1 MALRFSRQLI
11 LSIAVVAAVASSALG
26 DKRLLVPANISGHKS
41 TIFEKVV
48 VTSPK
53 AQLRAKPNGEGTFIE
68 PFAIFYKL
76 YTDDKRIEENG
87 HVRVGDSQ
95 GNPLG
100 WIKSQDVADWS
111 TRFVLEPL
119 EPTSDRTFEV
129 VIDKDN
135 TAKLK
140 TVPGGKRRFAFITSA
155 PSGGKDAAENGPFP
169 VLVCTAEVRGE
180 GARSFTDELNDLK
193 DLKLE
198 IVFVLEST
206 DFMLKEYGGK
216 KLGDYMSDLTN
227 QLANAVQSDAA
238 LVRSGGVRFGIVEYQ
253 DTSKEADYAARLTLP
268 LTDNTEQFV
277 TAVKN
282 LRPKQINGDWPEDVL
297 AGLKEA
303 LDKPGWSKNSIKHVI
318 HIGQASMQ
326 LDPKGQ
332 GPNQIGHNTNV
343 ITAIFERSNKE
354 FDFGFNSTGLT
365 IDRLLQLANPEGGSV
380 DEKAR
385 NQISFHSLWIGKPV
399 EEDLREMLKDNK
411 KVNADRLLTLAA
423 RAARASD
430 AELENIFQTVQRE
443 FSIDGEKAIQLLVIF
458 FAIEI
463 QKYQDVLAQK
473 QYQALTR
480 NRGIEGYYRTVRP
493 NAKELKSASDELTT
507 KLRET
512 IAATGKIRS
521 GELDKPQDIAANNPI
536 LQRYYV
542 VVGASADR
550 LKDTPVL
557 SGTAAV
563 RDGRGR
569 LVAQQKLL
577 VTREELTRL
586 RSTFD
591 ALHKTFQKMSAK
603 VDRQDVST
611 ILDRMKT
618 AIAETAAGQKIDST
632 ASLKSLITDLPLKT
646 NALDVTPGDIAIMS
660 SDAFGQWLNKLEAS
674 LIRIDDLL
682 DGKAQWLALNEK
694 AENDKFT
701 FLHISELP

>member
-1 MALRFSRQLI
+1 MTYRFLGQAFTSMALV
-11 LSIAVVAAVASSALG
+11 IALVSPAFA
-26 DKRLLVPANISGHKS
+26 DKRLLVPANIDGHKS

-48 VTSPK
+48 VTSAK
-53 AQLRAKPNGEGTFIE
+53 AQLRAQPGGEGTFIE

-76 YTDDKRIEENG
+76 FTDDKRLEQNQHI
-87 HVRVGDSQ
+87 RVGDSQ

-100 WIKSQDVADWS
+100 WIKSDDVAEWS

-129 VIDKDN
+129 KLDTDN

-140 TVPGGKRRFAFITSA
+140 TIPGGKRRFAFITSA

-206 DFMLKEYGGK
+206 DFMLNEYDGK
-216 KLGDYMSDLTN
+216 RLIDYMSELAN
-227 QLANAVQSDAA
+227 QLASTVQSDAVLA
-238 LVRSGGVRFGIVEYQ
+238 KSGGVKFGIVEYQ
-253 DTSKEADYAARLTLP
+253 DTSKLADYAARVTLP
-268 LTDNTEQFV
+268 LTDNTERFV
-277 TAVKN
+277 TSVKN
-282 LRPKQINGDWPEDVL
+282 MKPKAIEGDWPEDVL
-297 AGLKEA
+297 AGLKESI
-303 LDKPGWSKNSIKHVI
+303 DNSGWSSNSIKHVI
-318 HIGQASMQ
+318 LIGQASMQ
-326 LDPKGQ
+326 TDPRGS
-332 GPNQIGHNTNV
+332 GSNQFGGNWNFF
-343 ITAIFERSNKE
+343 TAKWERSNT
-354 FDFGFNSTGLT
+354 DADCGYNSTNLS
-365 IDRLLQLANPEGGSV
+365 IERLIQLANSEGGTI

-385 NQISFHSLWIGKPV
+385 AQKSFHSLWIGKPI
-399 EEDLREMLKDNK
+399 EEDLREIVKDEAAVK
-411 KVNADRLLTLAA
+411 EIVAVSQRLLRSSDNDVEAVFQNLV
-423 RAARASD
+423 RAGHSP
-430 AELENIFQTVQRE
+430 EQTGLLLSLMFR
-443 FSIDGEKAIQLLVIF
+443 IQL
-458 FAIEI
+458 
-463 QKYQDVLAQK
+463 QKAQEQLAHA
-473 QYQALTR
+473 QYRSLTN
-480 NRGIEGYYRTVRP
+480 NRGSEGYYKIVRP
-493 NAKELKSASDELTT
+493 SATELRKASDELTA

-512 IAATGKIRS
+512 IDATGKIRS
-521 GELDKPQDIAANNPI
+521 GELDKPQDIAGNNPI

-563 RDGRGR
+563 RDSRGR

-591 ALHKTFQKMSAK
+591 ALHKTFEKMSAK

-611 ILDRMKT
+611 ILDRMKA
-618 AIAETAAGQKIDST
+618 AIAETAAGQKIDSS
-632 ASLKSLITDLPLKT
+632 ANLKALITDLPLKT
-646 NALDVTPGDIAIMS
+646 NALDVTPGDIAVMS